1 MLISNYFFFLLI
13 ISTVSFYGASHITM
27 PIQEAKIST
36 NVRLRFR
43 THQENALIFLSSGRT
58 DFCLLALD
66 YGRIKLNFKIDDY
79 TLEVGDYYYSYK
91 TSDF

>member
-1 MLISNYFFFLLI
+1 
-13 ISTVSFYGASHITM
+13 M